1 MPHLQ
6 VMGGNN
12 SHASSSPYIFRY
24 NSLRFIYNAE
34 HIMQKAL
41 LGEEE
46 EEADDDDAGA
56 SSRALSRR
64 RGE

>member
-46 EEADDDDAGA
+46 ADDDDAGA